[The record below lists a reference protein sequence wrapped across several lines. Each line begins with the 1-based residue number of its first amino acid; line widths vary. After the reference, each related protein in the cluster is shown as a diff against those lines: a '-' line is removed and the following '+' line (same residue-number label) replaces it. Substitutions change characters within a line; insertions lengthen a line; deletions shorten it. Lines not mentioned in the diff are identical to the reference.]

1 MFLLRKRLK
10 AATTAAVLII
20 LVVLCYTAG
29 EYLRQKIQESRET
42 VGDIQRNENMVV
54 IDAGHGGKDPGKIA
68 VNESLEKEINLEI
81 ALKIKKNLE
90 KENIEVVMTRTT
102 DERLSD
108 TQVGDLKERV
118 KLINEQNPVLAVSIH
133 QNSYQDESV
142 KGPQVFYY
150 TDSKEGEAAAG
161 FIQKALMEMDEENT
175 KQIKANRTYYL
186 LKNTEV
192 PVVIAECGFLSN
204 YEEAEKLVSQEYQE
218 TVAAAITEGILAYMD
233 SN

>member
-1 MFLLRKRLK
+1 MRKRLK